1 MRICL
6 LLSEASR
13 RVTEDRADAGSLA
26 RRYERE
32 RRARLAAEAIA
43 EDVTAKFYAT
53 VLELDK
59 VNAQLTEANEVL
71 DGANQAI
78 REFVSIA
85 SHDLRGPLSSI
96 LGFAALLADRWKDIT
111 DQDRTKYIEIIL
123 RQGGLLARLVEDLLT
138 VSRIEAG
145 EVETHIE
152 DIYIRTAIEQV
163 VSSFQEHP
171 EIKVSSPREL
181 RVKADPD
188 HLERILNNYIG
199 NAFKY
204 GRAPVEASASAK
216 NGWVE
221 VHIRDQGDGV
231 PEEFLPRL
239 FEKFARAE
247 GTSRQQKGTGLG
259 LSIVKGLARING
271 GDAWY
276 EPNKPSGACFA
287 VRLPRCDATTGH
299 AR

>member
-1 MRICL
+1 M
-6 LLSEASR
+6 
-13 RVTEDRADAGSLA
+13 TEGKAEPGSLA

-43 EDVTAKFYAT
+43 EEVTGKFYAT
-53 VLELDK
+53 VMELDK
-59 VNAQLTEANEVL
+59 VNAQLTQANQVL

-78 REFVSIA
+78 REFVSIV

-96 LGFAALLADRWKDIT
+96 LGFSELLADRWRDIT
-111 DQDRTKYIEIIL
+111 DQVRAEYLEIIL
-123 RQGGLLARLVEDLLT
+123 RQGGLLARLIEDLLT

-145 EVETHIE
+145 EVEIHIE

-163 VSSFQEHP
+163 ISTFQEHP
-171 EIKVSSPREL
+171 EIKVSSPRGL
-181 RVKADPD
+181 KVKADPD
-188 HLERILNNYIG
+188 HLERILHNYIG

-221 VHIRDQGDGV
+221 VHVRDQGDGV

-239 FEKFARAE
+239 FEKFARADS
-247 GTSRQQKGTGLG
+247 TSRQQKGTGLG

-276 EPNKPSGACFA
+276 EPNLPSGACFG
-287 VRLPRCDATTGH
+287 VRLPRCDATKSG
-299 AR
+299 AV

>member
-1 MRICL
+1 MTSSS
-6 LLSEASR
+6 SEPA
-13 RVTEDRADAGSLA
+13 SLA

-43 EDVTAKFYAT
+43 EEVTGKFYAT

-59 VNAQLTEANEVL
+59 VNAQLSRANEVL

-96 LGFAALLADRWKDIT
+96 LGFAELLADRGDKIT
-111 DQDRTKYIEIIL
+111 DATRREYLDIII
-123 RQGGLLARLVEDLLT
+123 RQGGLLARLVEDLLS

-152 DIYIRTAIEQV
+152 DIYIRSAIEQV
-163 VSSFQEHP
+163 ISAFAEHP
-171 EIKVSSPREL
+171 EIKVSSPPEL
-181 RVKADPD
+181 KVKADPD

-204 GRAPVEASASAK
+204 GRAPVEARANAS

-221 VHIRDQGDGV
+221 VKVKDQGDGV

-247 GTSRQQKGTGLG
+247 STSRQQKGTGLG
-259 LSIVKGLARING
+259 LSIVKGLAKING

-276 EPNKPSGACFA
+276 EPNVPSGACFA
-287 VRLPRCDATTGH
+287 VRLPRCDATNSM
-299 AR
+299 AD